1 MRGPFTEIRGSIRL
15 VETRDILAFTAFTLL
30 LIYGYI
36 IILNI
41 SEGAEVLLFSA
52 CFSLSCLL

>member
-1 MRGPFTEIRGSIRL
+1 MRGAFTEIRGSSRL
-15 VETRDILAFTAFTLL
+15 VETRDLLAFIALTLL

-41 SEGAEVLLFSA
+41 SEDAEVLLFSA
-52 CFSLSCLL
+52 CFPLSCLL

>member
-1 MRGPFTEIRGSIRL
+1 MRGPFIEMRGSSRL
-15 VETRDILAFTAFTLL
+15 VEARDILAFIALTLL

-36 IILNI
+36 IIRNI
-41 SEGAEVLLFSA
+41 SKDAEVLLFSA